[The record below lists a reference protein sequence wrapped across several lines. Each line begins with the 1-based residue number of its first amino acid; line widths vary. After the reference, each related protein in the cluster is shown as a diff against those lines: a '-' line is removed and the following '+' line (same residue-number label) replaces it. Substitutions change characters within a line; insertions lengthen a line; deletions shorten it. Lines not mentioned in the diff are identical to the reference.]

1 MKHTLNIPILGFAA
15 YSGTGKTTLL
25 EALIPKLTKA
35 GLRIGMLKHAHHN
48 FDVDQPGK
56 DSHRLRKAG
65 ASQMLISSRNRFAL
79 MTETPESESEFD
91 YLLTR
96 FDEDKLDVVL
106 VEGCKNIAFPKIEL
120 HREEVGKPWLHPN
133 DENIIAIASDSG
145 ELDSELPQ
153 MNINDLEAIAQFVIQ
168 YVQEAKAPKSKE
180 KEAACCDTLS
190 PAFLSVVQGQE
201 KILSLVNTVSE
212 TEACK
217 IEDAYGRVLAD
228 HVVSPVNVPQYTN
241 SAMDGYAIRGDDVE
255 RESYQVVA
263 KVMAGHAYDKPLEV
277 GQAVKIMTGAP
288 TPINGDTVVM
298 REQASKDGDTVTF
311 NGASIK
317 TGQNVRQAGEDLAIG
332 NDVFTAGTRLASP
345 EMGMIASLGFGEANV
360 FRKLKVAVFS
370 TGDEVQAPGTEQK
383 ANSIYDSNRFTI
395 MGMLEK
401 LGCEILDFGI
411 LEDNEQLMIEALEN
425 ASAQADVVMTSGG
438 VSVGDA
444 DYIKLALD
452 KLGQIDFWR
461 INMRP
466 GRPLAFGQINDK
478 PFFGLPGNPVAV
490 MVSFIN
496 FVEPALRKMQGE
508 QGWKPL
514 KVSAIATENLRSR
527 QGRTE
532 FSRGIYELDETGR
545 LTVRTTGKQGSG
557 ILRSMSEANC
567 LIEISPAVDTVKAG
581 ESVTIIPLQ
590 AESRPIQNS
599 KVSMSGLFIDYRKI
613 FQRDSYGSHH
623 SLHLQRPR
631 QRTDVLV
638 PATPQHSRSSCRS
651 RRYRYH

>member
-25 EALIPKLTKA
+25 EALLPKLTEA

-48 FDVDQPGK
+48 FDVDKPGK
-56 DSHRLRKAG
+56 DSYRLRKAG
-65 ASQMLISSRNRFAL
+65 ASQMLIASRNRFAL
-79 MTETPESESEFD
+79 MTETPEAEAEFE

-120 HREEVGKPWLHPN
+120 HREEVGKPWLYPN
-133 DENIIAIASDSG
+133 DENIIAIASDGG

-168 YVQEAKAPKSKE
+168 YVQEAKAPKNKE

-212 TEACK
+212 IEACK
-217 IEDAYGRVLAD
+217 IENAYGRVLAE
-228 HVVSPVNVPQYTN
+228 HIVSPVNVPQYTN
-241 SAMDGYAIRGDDVE
+241 SAMDGYAICSDDVD
-255 RESYQVVA
+255 RDSYQVVA
-263 KVMAGHAYDKPLEV
+263 EVMAGHAYDQPLDV

-288 TPINGDTVVM
+288 TPRNGDTVVM
-298 REQASKDGDTVTF
+298 REQASQEGDKVTF
-311 NGASIK
+311 NSANIK
-317 TGQNVRQAGEDLAIG
+317 AGQNVRQAGEDLAIG
-332 NDVFTAGTRLASP
+332 SDVFTAGTRLASP

-360 FRKLKVAVFS
+360 FRKVKVAVFS

-466 GRPLAFGQINDK
+466 GRPLAFGQINNK

-514 KVSAIATENLRSR
+514 KVNAIATENLRSR

-532 FSRGIYELDETGR
+532 FSRGIYELDNTGR

-567 LIEISPAVDTVKAG
+567 LIEISPAIDTVKAG

-590 AESRPIQNS
+590 GRI
-599 KVSMSGLFIDYRKI
+599 
-613 FQRDSYGSHH
+613 
-623 SLHLQRPR
+623 
-631 QRTDVLV
+631 
-638 PATPQHSRSSCRS
+638 
-651 RRYRYH
+651 

>member
-25 EALIPKLTKA
+25 EALLPKLTEA

-48 FDVDQPGK
+48 FDVDKPGK
-56 DSHRLRKAG
+56 DSYRLRKAG
-65 ASQMLISSRNRFAL
+65 ASQMLIASRNRFAL
-79 MTETPESESEFD
+79 MTETPEAEAEFEF
-91 YLLTR
+91 LLTR
-96 FDEDKLDVVL
+96 FDEDMLDVVL

-120 HREEVGKPWLHPN
+120 HREEVGKPWLYPN
-133 DENIIAIASDSG
+133 DENIIAIASDGG

-168 YVQEAKAPKSKE
+168 YVQEAKAPKNKE

-212 TEACK
+212 IEACK
-217 IEDAYGRVLAD
+217 IENAYGRVLAE
-228 HVVSPVNVPQYTN
+228 HIVSPVNVPQYTN
-241 SAMDGYAIRGDDVE
+241 SAMDGYAIRSDDVD
-255 RESYQVVA
+255 RDSYQVVA
-263 KVMAGHAYDKPLEV
+263 EVMAGHAYDQPLEV

-288 TPINGDTVVM
+288 TPRNGDTVVM
-298 REQASKDGDTVTF
+298 REQAIQEGDRVTF
-311 NGASIK
+311 NGANIK
-317 TGQNVRQAGEDLAIG
+317 AGQNVRQAGEDLAIG
-332 NDVFTAGTRLASP
+332 SDVFTAGTRLASP

-466 GRPLAFGQINDK
+466 GRPLAFGQINNK

-508 QGWKPL
+508 QGWNPL
-514 KVSAIATENLRSR
+514 KVNAIATENLRSR

-532 FSRGIYELDETGR
+532 FSRGVYELDETGR

-567 LIEISPAVDTVKAG
+567 LIEISPAIDTVKAG

-590 AESRPIQNS
+590 GRI
-599 KVSMSGLFIDYRKI
+599 
-613 FQRDSYGSHH
+613 
-623 SLHLQRPR
+623 
-631 QRTDVLV
+631 
-638 PATPQHSRSSCRS
+638 
-651 RRYRYH
+651 

>member
-25 EALIPKLTKA
+25 EALLPKLAEA

-48 FDVDQPGK
+48 FDVDKPGK
-56 DSHRLRKAG
+56 DSYRLRKAG
-65 ASQMLISSRNRFAL
+65 ASQMLIASRNRFAL
-79 MTETPESESEFD
+79 MTETPEAEAEFE

-120 HREEVGKPWLHPN
+120 HREEVGKPWLYPH
-133 DENIIAIASDSG
+133 DENIIAIASDSA

-153 MNINDLEAIAQFVIQ
+153 MNINDLDAIAQFVLQ

-180 KEAACCDTLS
+180 KDAACCDTLS

-212 TEACK
+212 IEACK
-217 IEDAYGRVLAD
+217 IENAYGRVLAE
-228 HVVSPVNVPQYTN
+228 HIVSPVNVPQYTN
-241 SAMDGYAIRGDDVE
+241 SAMDGYAIRSDDVD
-255 RESYQVVA
+255 RDSYQVVA
-263 KVMAGHAYDKPLEV
+263 EVMAGHAYDQPLEV

-288 TPINGDTVVM
+288 TPLNGDTVVM
-298 REQASKDGDTVTF
+298 REQASQEGDKVTF
-311 NGASIK
+311 NGAHIK
-317 TGQNVRQAGEDLAIG
+317 AGQNVRQAGEDLTIG
-332 NDVFTAGTRLASP
+332 SDVFTAGTRLASP

-360 FRKLKVAVFS
+360 FRKLKVAMFS

-466 GRPLAFGQINDK
+466 GRPLAFGQINNK

-514 KVSAIATENLRSR
+514 KVNAIATENLRSR

-532 FSRGIYELDETGR
+532 FSRGIYELDDTGR

-567 LIEISPAVDTVKAG
+567 LIEISPAIDTVKAG

-590 AESRPIQNS
+590 GRI
-599 KVSMSGLFIDYRKI
+599 
-613 FQRDSYGSHH
+613 
-623 SLHLQRPR
+623 
-631 QRTDVLV
+631 
-638 PATPQHSRSSCRS
+638 
-651 RRYRYH
+651 

>member
-25 EALIPKLTKA
+25 EALLPKLTEA

-48 FDVDQPGK
+48 FDVDKPGK
-56 DSHRLRKAG
+56 DSYRLRKAG
-65 ASQMLISSRNRFAL
+65 ASQMLIASRNRFAL
-79 MTETPESESEFD
+79 MTETPEAEAEFE

-120 HREEVGKPWLHPN
+120 HREEVGKPWLYPH
-133 DENIIAIASDSG
+133 DENIIAIASDTA

-153 MNINDLEAIAQFVIQ
+153 MNINDLDAIAQFVLQ
-168 YVQEAKAPKSKE
+168 YVQDAKAPKSKE
-180 KEAACCDTLS
+180 KDAACCDTLS

-212 TEACK
+212 IEACK
-217 IEDAYGRVLAD
+217 IENAYGRVLAE
-228 HVVSPVNVPQYTN
+228 HIVSPVNVPQYTN
-241 SAMDGYAIRGDDVE
+241 SAMDGYAIRSDDVD
-255 RESYQVVA
+255 RDSYQVVA
-263 KVMAGHAYDKPLEV
+263 EVMAGHAYDQPLEV

-288 TPINGDTVVM
+288 TPRNGDTVVM
-298 REQASKDGDTVTF
+298 REQAIQEGDKVTF
-311 NGASIK
+311 NDANIK
-317 TGQNVRQAGEDLAIG
+317 AGQNVRQAGEDLAIG
-332 NDVFTAGTRLASP
+332 SDVFTAGTRLASP

-466 GRPLAFGQINDK
+466 GRPLAFGQINNK

-514 KVSAIATENLRSR
+514 KVNAIATENLRSR

-532 FSRGIYELDETGR
+532 FSRGIYELDDTGR

-567 LIEISPAVDTVKAG
+567 LIEISPAIDTVKAG

-590 AESRPIQNS
+590 GRI
-599 KVSMSGLFIDYRKI
+599 
-613 FQRDSYGSHH
+613 
-623 SLHLQRPR
+623 
-631 QRTDVLV
+631 
-638 PATPQHSRSSCRS
+638 
-651 RRYRYH
+651 

>member
-25 EALIPKLTKA
+25 EALLPKLTEA

-48 FDVDQPGK
+48 FDVDKPGK
-56 DSHRLRKAG
+56 DSYRLRKAG
-65 ASQMLISSRNRFAL
+65 ASQMLIASRNRYAL
-79 MTETPESESEFD
+79 MTETPEAEAEFE

-120 HREEVGKPWLHPN
+120 HREEVGKPWLYPH
-133 DENIIAIASDSG
+133 DENIIAIASDTA

-153 MNINDLEAIAQFVIQ
+153 MNINDLDAIAQFVLQ
-168 YVQEAKAPKSKE
+168 YVQDAKAPKSKE
-180 KEAACCDTLS
+180 KDAACCDTLS
-190 PAFLSVVQGQE
+190 PVFLSVVQGQE

-212 TEACK
+212 IEACK
-217 IEDAYGRVLAD
+217 IENAYGRVLAED
-228 HVVSPVNVPQYTN
+228 IISPVNVPQYTN
-241 SAMDGYAIRGDDVE
+241 SAMDGYAIRSDDVD
-255 RESYQVVA
+255 RSSYQIVA
-263 KVMAGHAYDKPLEV
+263 EVMAGHAYDQPLEV

-288 TPINGDTVVM
+288 TPRNGDTVVM
-298 REQASKDGDTVTF
+298 REQASQEGDKVTF
-311 NGASIK
+311 NGANIK
-317 TGQNVRQAGEDLAIG
+317 AGQNVRQAGEDLAIG
-332 NDVFTAGTRLASP
+332 SDVFTAGTRLASP

-466 GRPLAFGQINDK
+466 GRPLAFGQINNK

-514 KVSAIATENLRSR
+514 KVNAIATENLRSR

-532 FSRGIYELDETGR
+532 FSRGIYELDDTGR

-567 LIEISPAVDTVKAG
+567 LIEISPAIDTVKAG

-590 AESRPIQNS
+590 GRI
-599 KVSMSGLFIDYRKI
+599 
-613 FQRDSYGSHH
+613 
-623 SLHLQRPR
+623 
-631 QRTDVLV
+631 
-638 PATPQHSRSSCRS
+638 
-651 RRYRYH
+651 

>member
-25 EALIPKLTKA
+25 EALLPKLTEA

-48 FDVDQPGK
+48 FDVDKPGK
-56 DSHRLRKAG
+56 DSYRLRKAG
-65 ASQMLISSRNRFAL
+65 ASQMLIASRNRFAL
-79 MTETPESESEFD
+79 MTETPEAEAEFE

-120 HREEVGKPWLHPN
+120 HREEVGKPWLYPH
-133 DENIIAIASDSG
+133 DDNIIAIASDTA

-153 MNINDLEAIAQFVIQ
+153 MNINDLDAIAQFVLQ
-168 YVQEAKAPKSKE
+168 YVQDAKAPKSKE
-180 KEAACCDTLS
+180 KDAACCDTLS

-212 TEACK
+212 IEACK
-217 IEDAYGRVLAD
+217 IENAYGRVLAE
-228 HVVSPVNVPQYTN
+228 HIVSPVNVPQYTN
-241 SAMDGYAIRGDDVE
+241 SAMDGYAIRSDDVD
-255 RESYQVVA
+255 RDSYQVVA
-263 KVMAGHAYDKPLEV
+263 EVMAGHAYDQPLEV
-277 GQAVKIMTGAP
+277 GQAAKIMTGAP
-288 TPINGDTVVM
+288 TPRNGDTVVM
-298 REQASKDGDTVTF
+298 REQAIQEGDKVTF
-311 NGASIK
+311 NGANIK
-317 TGQNVRQAGEDLAIG
+317 AGQNVRQAGEDLAIG
-332 NDVFTAGTRLASP
+332 SDVFTAGTRLASP

-466 GRPLAFGQINDK
+466 GRPLAFGQINNK

-514 KVSAIATENLRSR
+514 KVNAIATENLRSR

-532 FSRGIYELDETGR
+532 FSRGIYELDDTGR

-567 LIEISPAVDTVKAG
+567 LIEISPAIDTVKAG

-590 AESRPIQNS
+590 GRI
-599 KVSMSGLFIDYRKI
+599 
-613 FQRDSYGSHH
+613 
-623 SLHLQRPR
+623 
-631 QRTDVLV
+631 
-638 PATPQHSRSSCRS
+638 
-651 RRYRYH
+651 

>member
-25 EALIPKLTKA
+25 EALLPKLTEA

-133 DENIIAIASDSG
+133 DENIIAIASDSD

-201 KILSLVNTVSE
+201 KILSLVNTVAE

-217 IEDAYGRVLAD
+217 IENAYGRVLAD

-241 SAMDGYAIRGDDVE
+241 SAMDGYAIRGDDIE
-255 RESYQVVA
+255 RDNYQVVA
-263 KVMAGHAYDKPLEV
+263 EVVAGHAYDQPLEI

-298 REQASKDGDTVTF
+298 REQASQDGDTVTF

-317 TGQNVRQAGEDLAIG
+317 NGQNVRQAGEDLAIG
-332 NDVFTAGTRLASP
+332 SDVFTAGTRLASP

-567 LIEISPAVDTVKAG
+567 LIEISPAVDTVKTG

-590 AESRPIQNS
+590 GRI
-599 KVSMSGLFIDYRKI
+599 
-613 FQRDSYGSHH
+613 
-623 SLHLQRPR
+623 
-631 QRTDVLV
+631 
-638 PATPQHSRSSCRS
+638 
-651 RRYRYH
+651 

>member
-25 EALIPKLTKA
+25 EALLPKLTEA

-48 FDVDQPGK
+48 FDVDKPGK
-56 DSHRLRKAG
+56 DSYRLRKAG
-65 ASQMLISSRNRFAL
+65 ASQMLIASRNRFAL
-79 MTETPESESEFD
+79 MTETPEAEAEFE

-120 HREEVGKPWLHPN
+120 HREEVGKPWLYPH
-133 DENIIAIASDSG
+133 DENIIAIASDSAG
-145 ELDSELPQ
+145 LDSELPQ
-153 MNINDLEAIAQFVIQ
+153 MNINDLDAIAQFVLQ
-168 YVQEAKAPKSKE
+168 YVQDAKAPKSKE
-180 KEAACCDTLS
+180 KDAACCDTLS

-212 TEACK
+212 IEACK
-217 IEDAYGRVLAD
+217 IENAYGRVLAED
-228 HVVSPVNVPQYTN
+228 IISPVNVPQYTN
-241 SAMDGYAIRGDDVE
+241 SAMDGYAIRSDDVD
-255 RESYQVVA
+255 RDRYQVVA
-263 KVMAGHAYDKPLEV
+263 EVMAGHAYDQPLQV

-288 TPINGDTVVM
+288 TPLNGDTVVM
-298 REQASKDGDTVTF
+298 REQASQEGDKVTF
-311 NGASIK
+311 NGAHIK
-317 TGQNVRQAGEDLAIG
+317 AGQNVRQAGEDLAIG
-332 NDVFTAGTRLASP
+332 SDVFTSGTRLASP
-345 EMGMIASLGFGEANV
+345 EMGMTASLGFGEANV

-370 TGDEVQAPGTEQK
+370 TGDEVQAPGKEQK

-466 GRPLAFGQINDK
+466 GRPLAFGQINNK

-514 KVSAIATENLRSR
+514 KVNAIATENLRSR

-532 FSRGIYELDETGR
+532 FSRGIYELDNTGR

-567 LIEISPAVDTVKAG
+567 LIEISPAIDTVKAG

-590 AESRPIQNS
+590 GRI
-599 KVSMSGLFIDYRKI
+599 
-613 FQRDSYGSHH
+613 
-623 SLHLQRPR
+623 
-631 QRTDVLV
+631 
-638 PATPQHSRSSCRS
+638 
-651 RRYRYH
+651 

>member
-25 EALIPKLTKA
+25 EALLPKLTEA

-48 FDVDQPGK
+48 FDVDKPGK
-56 DSHRLRKAG
+56 DSYRLRKAG
-65 ASQMLISSRNRFAL
+65 ASQMLIASRNRFAL
-79 MTETPESESEFD
+79 MTETPEAEAEFE

-120 HREEVGKPWLHPN
+120 HREEVGKPWLYPH
-133 DENIIAIASDSG
+133 DDNIIAIASDSA

-153 MNINDLEAIAQFVIQ
+153 MNINDLDAIAQFVLQ
-168 YVQEAKAPKSKE
+168 YVQDAKAPKSKE
-180 KEAACCDTLS
+180 KDAACCDTLS

-201 KILSLVNTVSE
+201 KILSLVSTVSE
-212 TEACK
+212 IEACK
-217 IEDAYGRVLAD
+217 IENAYGRVLAE
-228 HVVSPVNVPQYTN
+228 HIISPVNVPQYTN
-241 SAMDGYAIRGDDVE
+241 SAMDGYAIRSDDVD
-255 RESYQVVA
+255 RNSYQVVA
-263 KVMAGHAYDKPLEV
+263 EVMAGHAYDQPLEV

-288 TPINGDTVVM
+288 TPLNGDTVVM
-298 REQASKDGDTVTF
+298 REQASQEGDNVTF
-311 NGASIK
+311 NGANIK
-317 TGQNVRQAGEDLAIG
+317 AGQNVRQAGEDLAIG
-332 NDVFTAGTRLASP
+332 SDVFTAGTRLASP

-466 GRPLAFGQINDK
+466 GRPLAFGQINNK

-514 KVSAIATENLRSR
+514 KVNAIATENLRSR

-532 FSRGIYELDETGR
+532 FSRGIYELDDTGR

-567 LIEISPAVDTVKAG
+567 LIEISPAIDTVKAG

-590 AESRPIQNS
+590 GRI
-599 KVSMSGLFIDYRKI
+599 
-613 FQRDSYGSHH
+613 
-623 SLHLQRPR
+623 
-631 QRTDVLV
+631 
-638 PATPQHSRSSCRS
+638 
-651 RRYRYH
+651 

>member
-25 EALIPKLTKA
+25 EALLPKLTEA

-48 FDVDQPGK
+48 FDVDKPGK
-56 DSHRLRKAG
+56 DSYRLRKAG
-65 ASQMLISSRNRFAL
+65 ASQMLIASRNRFAL
-79 MTETPESESEFD
+79 MTETPEAEAEFE

-120 HREEVGKPWLHPN
+120 HREEVGKPWLYPH
-133 DENIIAIASDSG
+133 DENIIAIASDSA

-153 MNINDLEAIAQFVIQ
+153 MNINDLDAIAQFVLQ

-180 KEAACCDTLS
+180 KDAACCDTLS

-212 TEACK
+212 IEACK
-217 IEDAYGRVLAD
+217 IENAYGRVLAED
-228 HVVSPVNVPQYTN
+228 IISPVNVPHYTN
-241 SAMDGYAIRGDDVE
+241 SAMDGYAIRSDDVD
-255 RESYQVVA
+255 RDSYQVVA
-263 KVMAGHAYDKPLEV
+263 EVMAGHAYDQPLEV

-288 TPINGDTVVM
+288 TPLNGDTVVM
-298 REQASKDGDTVTF
+298 REQASQEGDKVTF
-311 NGASIK
+311 NGAHIK
-317 TGQNVRQAGEDLAIG
+317 AGQNVRQAGEDLAIG
-332 NDVFTAGTRLASP
+332 SDVFTAGTRLASP

-360 FRKLKVAVFS
+360 FRNLKVAVFS

-466 GRPLAFGQINDK
+466 GRPLAFGQINNK

-514 KVSAIATENLRSR
+514 KVNAIATENLRSR

-532 FSRGIYELDETGR
+532 FSRGIYELDDTGR

-567 LIEISPAVDTVKAG
+567 LIEISPAIDTVKAG

-590 AESRPIQNS
+590 GRI
-599 KVSMSGLFIDYRKI
+599 
-613 FQRDSYGSHH
+613 
-623 SLHLQRPR
+623 
-631 QRTDVLV
+631 
-638 PATPQHSRSSCRS
+638 
-651 RRYRYH
+651 

>member
-25 EALIPKLTKA
+25 EALLPKLTEA

-48 FDVDQPGK
+48 FDVDKPGK
-56 DSHRLRKAG
+56 DSYRLRKAG
-65 ASQMLISSRNRFAL
+65 ASQMLIASRNRFAL
-79 MTETPESESEFD
+79 MTETPEAEAEFE

-120 HREEVGKPWLHPN
+120 HREEVGKPWLYPH
-133 DENIIAIASDSG
+133 DENIIAIASDSA

-153 MNINDLEAIAQFVIQ
+153 MNINDLDAIAQFVLQ
-168 YVQEAKAPKSKE
+168 YVQDAKAPKSKE
-180 KEAACCDTLS
+180 KDAACCDTLS

-212 TEACK
+212 IEACK
-217 IEDAYGRVLAD
+217 IENAYGRVLAE
-228 HVVSPVNVPQYTN
+228 HIISPVNVPQYTN
-241 SAMDGYAIRGDDVE
+241 SAMDGYAIRSDDVD
-255 RESYQVVA
+255 RDSYQIVA
-263 KVMAGHAYDKPLEV
+263 EVMAGHAYDQPLEV

-288 TPINGDTVVM
+288 TPLNGDTVVM
-298 REQASKDGDTVTF
+298 REQASQEGDKVTF
-311 NGASIK
+311 NGANIK
-317 TGQNVRQAGEDLAIG
+317 AGQNVRQAGEDLAIG
-332 NDVFTAGTRLASP
+332 SDVFTAGTRLASP

-466 GRPLAFGQINDK
+466 GRPLAFGQINNK

-514 KVSAIATENLRSR
+514 KVNAIATENLRSR

-532 FSRGIYELDETGR
+532 FSRGIYELDNTGR

-567 LIEISPAVDTVKAG
+567 LIEISPAIDTVKAG

-590 AESRPIQNS
+590 GRI
-599 KVSMSGLFIDYRKI
+599 
-613 FQRDSYGSHH
+613 
-623 SLHLQRPR
+623 
-631 QRTDVLV
+631 
-638 PATPQHSRSSCRS
+638 
-651 RRYRYH
+651 

>member
-25 EALIPKLTKA
+25 EALLPKLTEA

-48 FDVDQPGK
+48 FDVDKPGK
-56 DSHRLRKAG
+56 DSYRLRKAG
-65 ASQMLISSRNRFAL
+65 ASQMLIASRNRFAL
-79 MTETPESESEFD
+79 MTETPEAEAEFE

-120 HREEVGKPWLHPN
+120 HREEVGKPWLYPH
-133 DENIIAIASDSG
+133 DDNIIAIASDSA

-153 MNINDLEAIAQFVIQ
+153 MNINDLDAIAQFVLQ
-168 YVQEAKAPKSKE
+168 YVQDAKAPKSKE
-180 KEAACCDTLS
+180 KDAACCDTLS

-201 KILSLVNTVSE
+201 KVLSLVNTVSE
-212 TEACK
+212 IEACK
-217 IEDAYGRVLAD
+217 IENAYGRVLAE
-228 HVVSPVNVPQYTN
+228 HIISPVNVPQYTN
-241 SAMDGYAIRGDDVE
+241 SAMDGYAIRSDDVD
-255 RESYQVVA
+255 RDSYQVVA
-263 KVMAGHAYDKPLEV
+263 EVMAGHAYDQPLEV

-288 TPINGDTVVM
+288 TPLNGDTVVM
-298 REQASKDGDTVTF
+298 REQATQEGDKVTF
-311 NGASIK
+311 DGANIK
-317 TGQNVRQAGEDLAIG
+317 AGQNVRQAGEDLAIG
-332 NDVFTAGTRLASP
+332 SDVFTAGTRLASP

-411 LEDNEQLMIEALEN
+411 LEDNEHLMIEALEN

-466 GRPLAFGQINDK
+466 GRPLAFGQINNK

-514 KVSAIATENLRSR
+514 KVNAIATENLRSR

-532 FSRGIYELDETGR
+532 FSRGIYELDNTGR

-567 LIEISPAVDTVKAG
+567 LIEISPAIDTVKAG

-590 AESRPIQNS
+590 GRI
-599 KVSMSGLFIDYRKI
+599 
-613 FQRDSYGSHH
+613 
-623 SLHLQRPR
+623 
-631 QRTDVLV
+631 
-638 PATPQHSRSSCRS
+638 
-651 RRYRYH
+651 

>member
-25 EALIPKLTKA
+25 EALLPKLTEA

-48 FDVDQPGK
+48 FDVDKPGK
-56 DSHRLRKAG
+56 DSYRLRKAG
-65 ASQMLISSRNRFAL
+65 ASQMLIASRNRFAL
-79 MTETPESESEFD
+79 MTETPEAEAEFE

-96 FDEDKLDVVL
+96 FDEDNLDVVL

-120 HREEVGKPWLHPN
+120 HREEVGKPWLYPH
-133 DENIIAIASDSG
+133 DENIIAIASDSA

-168 YVQEAKAPKSKE
+168 YVQQAKAPKNKE
-180 KEAACCDTLS
+180 KDAACCDTLS
-190 PAFLSVVQGQE
+190 PAFLSVVQGQK

-212 TEACK
+212 IEACK
-217 IEDAYGRVLAD
+217 IKNAYGRVLAE
-228 HVVSPVNVPQYTN
+228 HIISPVNVPQYTN
-241 SAMDGYAIRGDDVE
+241 SAMDGYAIRSDDVK
-255 RESYQVVA
+255 RDSYQVVA
-263 KVMAGHAYDKPLEV
+263 EVMAGHAYDQPLEV

-288 TPINGDTVVM
+288 TPLNGDTVVM
-298 REQASKDGDTVTF
+298 REQATQESDKVTF
-311 NGASIK
+311 DGANIK
-317 TGQNVRQAGEDLAIG
+317 AGQNVRQAGEDLAIG
-332 NDVFTAGTRLASP
+332 SDVFTAGTRLASP

-466 GRPLAFGQINDK
+466 GRPLAFGQINNK

-514 KVSAIATENLRSR
+514 KVNAIATENLRSR

-532 FSRGIYELDETGR
+532 FSRGIYELDNTGR

-567 LIEISPAVDTVKAG
+567 LIEISPAIDTVKAG

-590 AESRPIQNS
+590 GRI
-599 KVSMSGLFIDYRKI
+599 
-613 FQRDSYGSHH
+613 
-623 SLHLQRPR
+623 
-631 QRTDVLV
+631 
-638 PATPQHSRSSCRS
+638 
-651 RRYRYH
+651 

>member
-25 EALIPKLTKA
+25 EALLPKLTEA

-48 FDVDQPGK
+48 FDVDKPGK
-56 DSHRLRKAG
+56 DSYRLRKAG
-65 ASQMLISSRNRFAL
+65 ASQMLIASRNRFAL
-79 MTETPESESEFD
+79 MTETPEAEAEFE

-120 HREEVGKPWLHPN
+120 HREEVGKPWLYPH
-133 DENIIAIASDSG
+133 DDNIIAIASDSA

-153 MNINDLEAIAQFVIQ
+153 MNINDLDAIAQFVLQ
-168 YVQEAKAPKSKE
+168 YVQDAKAPKSKE
-180 KEAACCDTLS
+180 KDAACCDTLS

-212 TEACK
+212 IEACK
-217 IEDAYGRVLAD
+217 IENAYGRVLAE
-228 HVVSPVNVPQYTN
+228 HIISPVNVPQYTN
-241 SAMDGYAIRGDDVE
+241 SAMDGYAIRSDDVD
-255 RESYQVVA
+255 RDSYQVVA
-263 KVMAGHAYDKPLEV
+263 EVMAGHAYDQPLEV

-288 TPINGDTVVM
+288 TPRNGDTVVM
-298 REQASKDGDTVTF
+298 REQASQEGDKVTF
-311 NGASIK
+311 NGANIK
-317 TGQNVRQAGEDLAIG
+317 AGQNVRQAGEDLAIG
-332 NDVFTAGTRLASP
+332 SDVFTAGTRLASP

-444 DYIKLALD
+444 DCIKLALD

-466 GRPLAFGQINDK
+466 GRPLAFGQINNK

-514 KVSAIATENLRSR
+514 KVNAIATENLRSR

-532 FSRGIYELDETGR
+532 FSRGIYELDDTGR
-545 LTVRTTGKQGSG
+545 LTVHTTGKQGSG

-567 LIEISPAVDTVKAG
+567 LIEISPAIDTVKAG

-590 AESRPIQNS
+590 GRI
-599 KVSMSGLFIDYRKI
+599 
-613 FQRDSYGSHH
+613 
-623 SLHLQRPR
+623 
-631 QRTDVLV
+631 
-638 PATPQHSRSSCRS
+638 
-651 RRYRYH
+651 

>member
-25 EALIPKLTKA
+25 EALLPKLTEA

-48 FDVDQPGK
+48 FDVDKPGK
-56 DSHRLRKAG
+56 DSYRLRKAG
-65 ASQMLISSRNRFAL
+65 ASQMLIASRNRFAL
-79 MTETPESESEFD
+79 MTETPEAEAEFE

-96 FDEDKLDVVL
+96 FDEDMLDVVL

-120 HREEVGKPWLHPN
+120 HREEVGKPWLYPN
-133 DENIIAIASDSG
+133 DENIIAIASDGG

-168 YVQEAKAPKSKE
+168 YVQEAKAPKNKE

-201 KILSLVNTVSE
+201 KILSLVNAVSE
-212 TEACK
+212 IEACR
-217 IEDAYGRVLAD
+217 IENAYGRVLAE
-228 HVVSPVNVPQYTN
+228 HIVSPVNVPQYTN
-241 SAMDGYAIRGDDVE
+241 SAMDGYAIRSDDVD
-255 RESYQVVA
+255 RDSYQVVA
-263 KVMAGHAYDKPLEV
+263 EVMAGHAYDQPLDV

-288 TPINGDTVVM
+288 TPRNGDTVVM
-298 REQASKDGDTVTF
+298 REQASQEGDKVTF
-311 NGASIK
+311 NGANIK
-317 TGQNVRQAGEDLAIG
+317 AGQNVRQAGEDLAIG
-332 NDVFTAGTRLASP
+332 SDVFTAGTRLASP

-466 GRPLAFGQINDK
+466 GRPLAFGQINNK

-496 FVEPALRKMQGE
+496 FVESALRKMQGE

-514 KVSAIATENLRSR
+514 KVNAIATENLRSR

-532 FSRGIYELDETGR
+532 FSRGIYELDNTGR

-567 LIEISPAVDTVKAG
+567 LIEISPAIDTVKAG

-590 AESRPIQNS
+590 GRI
-599 KVSMSGLFIDYRKI
+599 
-613 FQRDSYGSHH
+613 
-623 SLHLQRPR
+623 
-631 QRTDVLV
+631 
-638 PATPQHSRSSCRS
+638 
-651 RRYRYH
+651 

>member
-25 EALIPKLTKA
+25 EALLPKLTEA

-48 FDVDQPGK
+48 FDVDKPGK
-56 DSHRLRKAG
+56 DSYRLRKAG
-65 ASQMLISSRNRFAL
+65 ASQMLIASRNRFAL
-79 MTETPESESEFD
+79 MTETPEAEAEFE

-120 HREEVGKPWLHPN
+120 HREEVGKPWLYPH
-133 DENIIAIASDSG
+133 DENIIAIASDTA

-153 MNINDLEAIAQFVIQ
+153 MNINDLDAIAQFVLQ
-168 YVQEAKAPKSKE
+168 YVQDAKAPKSKE
-180 KEAACCDTLS
+180 KDAACCDTLS

-212 TEACK
+212 IEACK
-217 IEDAYGRVLAD
+217 IENAYGRVLAE
-228 HVVSPVNVPQYTN
+228 HIISPVNVPQYTN
-241 SAMDGYAIRGDDVE
+241 SAMDGYAIRSDDVD
-255 RESYQVVA
+255 RDSYQVVA
-263 KVMAGHAYDKPLEV
+263 EVMAGHAYDQPLEV

-288 TPINGDTVVM
+288 TPLNGDTVVM
-298 REQASKDGDTVTF
+298 REQASQEGDKVTF
-311 NGASIK
+311 NGAHIK
-317 TGQNVRQAGEDLAIG
+317 AGQNVRQAGEDLTIG
-332 NDVFTAGTRLASP
+332 SDVFTAGTRLASP

-466 GRPLAFGQINDK
+466 GRPLAFGQINNK

-514 KVSAIATENLRSR
+514 KVNAIATENLRSR

-532 FSRGIYELDETGR
+532 FSRGIYELDDTGR

-567 LIEISPAVDTVKAG
+567 LIEISPAIDTVKAG

-590 AESRPIQNS
+590 GRI
-599 KVSMSGLFIDYRKI
+599 
-613 FQRDSYGSHH
+613 
-623 SLHLQRPR
+623 
-631 QRTDVLV
+631 
-638 PATPQHSRSSCRS
+638 
-651 RRYRYH
+651 

>member
-25 EALIPKLTKA
+25 EALLPKLTDA

-201 KILSLVNTVSE
+201 KILSLVNTVAE

-263 KVMAGHAYDKPLEV
+263 EVMAGHAYDQPLEV

-298 REQASKDGDTVTF
+298 REQATQDGATVTF

-332 NDVFTAGTRLASP
+332 SDVFTAGTRLASP

-590 AESRPIQNS
+590 GRI
-599 KVSMSGLFIDYRKI
+599 
-613 FQRDSYGSHH
+613 
-623 SLHLQRPR
+623 
-631 QRTDVLV
+631 
-638 PATPQHSRSSCRS
+638 
-651 RRYRYH
+651 

>member
-25 EALIPKLTKA
+25 EALLPKLTEA

-48 FDVDQPGK
+48 FDVDKPGK
-56 DSHRLRKAG
+56 DSYRLRKAG
-65 ASQMLISSRNRFAL
+65 ASQMLIASRNRFAL
-79 MTETPESESEFD
+79 MTETPEAEAEFE

-120 HREEVGKPWLHPN
+120 HREEVGKPWLYPH
-133 DENIIAIASDSG
+133 DENIIAIASDSA

-153 MNINDLEAIAQFVIQ
+153 MNINDLDAIAQFVLQ
-168 YVQEAKAPKSKE
+168 YVQDAKAPKSKE
-180 KEAACCDTLS
+180 KDAACCDTLS

-212 TEACK
+212 IEACK
-217 IEDAYGRVLAD
+217 IENAYGRVLAE
-228 HVVSPVNVPQYTN
+228 HIISPVNVPQYTN
-241 SAMDGYAIRGDDVE
+241 SAMDGYAIRSDDVD
-255 RESYQVVA
+255 RDSYQVVA
-263 KVMAGHAYDKPLEV
+263 EVMAGHAYDQPLQV

-288 TPINGDTVVM
+288 TPRNGDTVVM
-298 REQASKDGDTVTF
+298 REQASQEGDKVTF
-311 NGASIK
+311 NGAHIK
-317 TGQNVRQAGEDLAIG
+317 AGQNVRQAGEDLAIG
-332 NDVFTAGTRLASP
+332 SHVFTAGTRLASP

-466 GRPLAFGQINDK
+466 GRPLAFGQINNK

-514 KVSAIATENLRSR
+514 KVNAIATENLRSR

-532 FSRGIYELDETGR
+532 FSRGIYELDDTGR

-567 LIEISPAVDTVKAG
+567 LIEISPAIDTVKAG

-590 AESRPIQNS
+590 GRI
-599 KVSMSGLFIDYRKI
+599 
-613 FQRDSYGSHH
+613 
-623 SLHLQRPR
+623 
-631 QRTDVLV
+631 
-638 PATPQHSRSSCRS
+638 
-651 RRYRYH
+651 

>member
-25 EALIPKLTKA
+25 EALLPKLTEA

-48 FDVDQPGK
+48 FDVDKPGK
-56 DSHRLRKAG
+56 DSYRLRKAG
-65 ASQMLISSRNRFAL
+65 ASQMLIASRNRFAL
-79 MTETPESESEFD
+79 MTETPEAEAEFE

-120 HREEVGKPWLHPN
+120 HREEVGKPWLYPH
-133 DENIIAIASDSG
+133 DENIIAIASDSA

-153 MNINDLEAIAQFVIQ
+153 MNINDLDAIAQFVLQ
-168 YVQEAKAPKSKE
+168 YVQDAKAPKSKE
-180 KEAACCDTLS
+180 KDAACCDTLS

-212 TEACK
+212 IEACK
-217 IEDAYGRVLAD
+217 IENAYGRVLAE
-228 HVVSPVNVPQYTN
+228 HIISPVNVPQYTN
-241 SAMDGYAIRGDDVE
+241 SAMDGYAIRSDDVD
-255 RESYQVVA
+255 RDSYQVIA
-263 KVMAGHAYDKPLEV
+263 EVMAGHAYDQPLEV

-288 TPINGDTVVM
+288 TPRNGDTVVM
-298 REQASKDGDTVTF
+298 REQASQEGDRVTF
-311 NGASIK
+311 NGANIK
-317 TGQNVRQAGEDLAIG
+317 AGQNVRQAGEDLAIG
-332 NDVFTAGTRLASP
+332 SDVFTAGTRLASP

-466 GRPLAFGQINDK
+466 GRPLAFGQINNK

-514 KVSAIATENLRSR
+514 KVNAIATENLRSR

-532 FSRGIYELDETGR
+532 FSRGIYELDDTGR
-545 LTVRTTGKQGSG
+545 LAVRTTGKQGSG

-567 LIEISPAVDTVKAG
+567 LIEISPAIDTVKAG

-590 AESRPIQNS
+590 GRI
-599 KVSMSGLFIDYRKI
+599 
-613 FQRDSYGSHH
+613 
-623 SLHLQRPR
+623 
-631 QRTDVLV
+631 
-638 PATPQHSRSSCRS
+638 
-651 RRYRYH
+651 

>member
-25 EALIPKLTKA
+25 EALLPKLTEA

-48 FDVDQPGK
+48 FDVDKPGK
-56 DSHRLRKAG
+56 DSYRLRKAG
-65 ASQMLISSRNRFAL
+65 ASQMLIASRNRFAL
-79 MTETPESESEFD
+79 MTETPEAEAEFE

-96 FDEDKLDVVL
+96 FDEDKLDLVL

-120 HREEVGKPWLHPN
+120 HREEVGKPWLYPH
-133 DENIIAIASDSG
+133 DDNIIAIASDTA

-153 MNINDLEAIAQFVIQ
+153 MNINDLDAIAQFVLQ
-168 YVQEAKAPKSKE
+168 YVQDAKAPKSKE
-180 KEAACCDTLS
+180 KDAACCDTLS

-212 TEACK
+212 IEACK
-217 IEDAYGRVLAD
+217 IENAYGRVLAE
-228 HVVSPVNVPQYTN
+228 HIISPVNVPQYTN
-241 SAMDGYAIRGDDVE
+241 SAMDGYAIRSDDVD
-255 RESYQVVA
+255 RNSYQVVA
-263 KVMAGHAYDKPLEV
+263 EVMAGHAYDQPLEV

-288 TPINGDTVVM
+288 TPLNGDTVVM
-298 REQASKDGDTVTF
+298 REQASQEDDNVTF
-311 NGASIK
+311 NGAHIK
-317 TGQNVRQAGEDLAIG
+317 ACQNVRQAGEDLTIG
-332 NDVFTAGTRLASP
+332 SDVFTAGTRLASP

-466 GRPLAFGQINDK
+466 GRPLAFGQINNK

-514 KVSAIATENLRSR
+514 KVNAIATENLRSR

-532 FSRGIYELDETGR
+532 FSRGIYELDDTGR

-567 LIEISPAVDTVKAG
+567 LIEISPAIDTVKAG

-590 AESRPIQNS
+590 GRI
-599 KVSMSGLFIDYRKI
+599 
-613 FQRDSYGSHH
+613 
-623 SLHLQRPR
+623 
-631 QRTDVLV
+631 
-638 PATPQHSRSSCRS
+638 
-651 RRYRYH
+651 

>member
-25 EALIPKLTKA
+25 EALLPKLTEA

-48 FDVDQPGK
+48 FDVDKPGK
-56 DSHRLRKAG
+56 DSYRLRKAG
-65 ASQMLISSRNRFAL
+65 ASQMLIASRNRFAL
-79 MTETPESESEFD
+79 MTETPEAEAEFE

-120 HREEVGKPWLHPN
+120 HREEVGKPWLYPH
-133 DENIIAIASDSG
+133 DDNIIAIASDSA

-153 MNINDLEAIAQFVIQ
+153 MNINDLDAIAQFVLQ
-168 YVQEAKAPKSKE
+168 YVQDAKAPKSKE
-180 KEAACCDTLS
+180 KDAACCDTLS

-212 TEACK
+212 IEACK
-217 IEDAYGRVLAD
+217 IENAYGRVLAE
-228 HVVSPVNVPQYTN
+228 HIISPVNVPQYTN
-241 SAMDGYAIRGDDVE
+241 SAMDGYAIRSDDVD
-255 RESYQVVA
+255 RDSYQVVA
-263 KVMAGHAYDKPLEV
+263 EVMAGHAYDQPLEV

-288 TPINGDTVVM
+288 TPRNGDTVVM
-298 REQASKDGDTVTF
+298 REQASQEGDKVTF
-311 NGASIK
+311 NGAHIK
-317 TGQNVRQAGEDLAIG
+317 AGQNVRQAGEDLAIG
-332 NDVFTAGTRLASP
+332 SDVFTAGTRLASP

-466 GRPLAFGQINDK
+466 GRPLAFGQINNK

-514 KVSAIATENLRSR
+514 KVNAIATENLRSR

-532 FSRGIYELDETGR
+532 FSRGIYELDDTGR

-567 LIEISPAVDTVKAG
+567 LIEISPAIDTVKAG

-590 AESRPIQNS
+590 GRI
-599 KVSMSGLFIDYRKI
+599 
-613 FQRDSYGSHH
+613 
-623 SLHLQRPR
+623 
-631 QRTDVLV
+631 
-638 PATPQHSRSSCRS
+638 
-651 RRYRYH
+651 

>member
-25 EALIPKLTKA
+25 EALLPKLTEA

-48 FDVDQPGK
+48 FDVDKPGK
-56 DSHRLRKAG
+56 DSYRLRKAG
-65 ASQMLISSRNRFAL
+65 ASQMLIASRNRFAL
-79 MTETPESESEFD
+79 MTETPEAEAEFE

-120 HREEVGKPWLHPN
+120 HREEVGKPWLYPH
-133 DENIIAIASDSG
+133 DENIIVIASDTA

-153 MNINDLEAIAQFVIQ
+153 MNINDLDAIAQFVLQ

-180 KEAACCDTLS
+180 KDAACCDTLS

-212 TEACK
+212 IEACK
-217 IEDAYGRVLAD
+217 IENAYGRVLSED
-228 HVVSPVNVPQYTN
+228 IISPVNVPQYTN
-241 SAMDGYAIRGDDVE
+241 SAMDGYAIRSDDVD
-255 RESYQVVA
+255 RDSYQVVA
-263 KVMAGHAYDKPLEV
+263 EVMAGHAYDQPLEV

-288 TPINGDTVVM
+288 TPLNGDTVVM
-298 REQASKDGDTVTF
+298 REQASLEGDKVTF
-311 NGASIK
+311 NGSNIK
-317 TGQNVRQAGEDLAIG
+317 AGQNVRQAGEDLAIG
-332 NDVFTAGTRLASP
+332 SDVFTAGTRLASP

-466 GRPLAFGQINDK
+466 GRPLAFGQINNK

-514 KVSAIATENLRSR
+514 KVNAIATENLRSR

-532 FSRGIYELDETGR
+532 FSRGIYELDDTGR

-567 LIEISPAVDTVKAG
+567 LIEISPAIDTVKAG

-590 AESRPIQNS
+590 GRI
-599 KVSMSGLFIDYRKI
+599 
-613 FQRDSYGSHH
+613 
-623 SLHLQRPR
+623 
-631 QRTDVLV
+631 
-638 PATPQHSRSSCRS
+638 
-651 RRYRYH
+651 

>member
-25 EALIPKLTKA
+25 EALLPKLTEA

-48 FDVDQPGK
+48 FDVDKPGK
-56 DSHRLRKAG
+56 DSYRLRKAG
-65 ASQMLISSRNRFAL
+65 ASQMLIASRNRFAL
-79 MTETPESESEFD
+79 MTETPEAEAEFE

-120 HREEVGKPWLHPN
+120 HREEVGKPWLYPN
-133 DENIIAIASDSG
+133 DENIIAIASDSA

-168 YVQEAKAPKSKE
+168 YVQEAKAPKNKE

-212 TEACK
+212 IEACK
-217 IEDAYGRVLAD
+217 IENAYGRVLAE
-228 HVVSPVNVPQYTN
+228 HIISPVNVPQYTN
-241 SAMDGYAIRGDDVE
+241 SAMDGYAIRSDDVD
-255 RESYQVVA
+255 RDSYQVIA
-263 KVMAGHAYDKPLEV
+263 EVMAGHAYDQPLEV

-288 TPINGDTVVM
+288 TPRNGDTVVM
-298 REQASKDGDTVTF
+298 REQASQRGDKVTF
-311 NGASIK
+311 NGANIK
-317 TGQNVRQAGEDLAIG
+317 AGQNVRQAGEDLAIG
-332 NDVFTAGTRLASP
+332 SDVFTAGTRLASP

-466 GRPLAFGQINDK
+466 GRPLAFGQINNK

-514 KVSAIATENLRSR
+514 KVNAIATENLRSR

-532 FSRGIYELDETGR
+532 FSRGIYELDDTGR

-567 LIEISPAVDTVKAG
+567 LIEISPAIDTVKAG

-590 AESRPIQNS
+590 GRI
-599 KVSMSGLFIDYRKI
+599 
-613 FQRDSYGSHH
+613 
-623 SLHLQRPR
+623 
-631 QRTDVLV
+631 
-638 PATPQHSRSSCRS
+638 
-651 RRYRYH
+651 

>member
-25 EALIPKLTKA
+25 EALLPKLTEA

-48 FDVDQPGK
+48 FDVDKPGK
-56 DSHRLRKAG
+56 DSYRLRKAG
-65 ASQMLISSRNRFAL
+65 ASQMLIASRNRFAL
-79 MTETPESESEFD
+79 MTETPEAEAEFE

-120 HREEVGKPWLHPN
+120 HREEVGKPWLYPH
-133 DENIIAIASDSG
+133 DENIIAIASDSA

-153 MNINDLEAIAQFVIQ
+153 MNINDLDAIAQFVLQ
-168 YVQEAKAPKSKE
+168 YVQDAKALKSKE
-180 KEAACCDTLS
+180 KDAACCDTLS

-212 TEACK
+212 IEACK
-217 IEDAYGRVLAD
+217 IENAYGRVLAE
-228 HVVSPVNVPQYTN
+228 HIISPVNVPQYTN
-241 SAMDGYAIRGDDVE
+241 SAMDGYAIRSDDVD
-255 RESYQVVA
+255 RDSYQVVA
-263 KVMAGHAYDKPLEV
+263 EVMAGHAYDQPLEV

-288 TPINGDTVVM
+288 TPRNGDTVVM
-298 REQASKDGDTVTF
+298 REQASQEGDKVTF
-311 NGASIK
+311 NGANIK
-317 TGQNVRQAGEDLAIG
+317 AGQNVRQAGEDLAIG
-332 NDVFTAGTRLASP
+332 SDVFTAGTRLASP

-466 GRPLAFGQINDK
+466 GRPLAFGQINNK

-514 KVSAIATENLRSR
+514 KVNAIATENLRSR

-532 FSRGIYELDETGR
+532 FSRGIYELDDTGR

-567 LIEISPAVDTVKAG
+567 LIEISPAIDTVKAG

-590 AESRPIQNS
+590 GRI
-599 KVSMSGLFIDYRKI
+599 
-613 FQRDSYGSHH
+613 
-623 SLHLQRPR
+623 
-631 QRTDVLV
+631 
-638 PATPQHSRSSCRS
+638 
-651 RRYRYH
+651 

>member
-25 EALIPKLTKA
+25 EALLPKLTEA

-48 FDVDQPGK
+48 FDVDKPGK
-56 DSHRLRKAG
+56 DSYRLRKAG
-65 ASQMLISSRNRFAL
+65 ASQMLIASRNRFAL
-79 MTETPESESEFD
+79 MTETPEAEAEFE

-96 FDEDKLDVVL
+96 FDEDMLDVVL

-120 HREEVGKPWLHPN
+120 HREEVGKPWLYPN
-133 DENIIAIASDSG
+133 DENIIAIASDTA

-153 MNINDLEAIAQFVIQ
+153 MNINDLDAIAQFVLQ
-168 YVQEAKAPKSKE
+168 YVQDAKAPKSKE
-180 KEAACCDTLS
+180 KDAACCDTLS

-201 KILSLVNTVSE
+201 KILSLVNAVSE
-212 TEACK
+212 IEACK
-217 IEDAYGRVLAD
+217 IENAYGRVLAE
-228 HVVSPVNVPQYTN
+228 HIISPVNVPQYTN
-241 SAMDGYAIRGDDVE
+241 SAMDGYAIRSDDVD
-255 RESYQVVA
+255 RDSYQVVA
-263 KVMAGHAYDKPLEV
+263 EVMAGHAYDQPLEV

-288 TPINGDTVVM
+288 TPRNGDTVVM
-298 REQASKDGDTVTF
+298 REQASQEGDKVTF
-311 NGASIK
+311 NGANIK
-317 TGQNVRQAGEDLAIG
+317 AGQNVRQAGEDLAIG
-332 NDVFTAGTRLASP
+332 SDVFTAGTRLASP

-411 LEDNEQLMIEALEN
+411 LEDNEPLMIEALEN

-466 GRPLAFGQINDK
+466 GRPLAFGQINNK
-478 PFFGLPGNPVAV
+478 PFFGLPGNPIAV

-514 KVSAIATENLRSR
+514 KVNAIATENLRSR

-532 FSRGIYELDETGR
+532 FSRGIYELDDTGR

-567 LIEISPAVDTVKAG
+567 LIEISPAIDTVKAG

-590 AESRPIQNS
+590 GRI
-599 KVSMSGLFIDYRKI
+599 
-613 FQRDSYGSHH
+613 
-623 SLHLQRPR
+623 
-631 QRTDVLV
+631 
-638 PATPQHSRSSCRS
+638 
-651 RRYRYH
+651 

>member
-25 EALIPKLTKA
+25 EALLPKLTEA

-48 FDVDQPGK
+48 FDVDKPGK
-56 DSHRLRKAG
+56 DSYRLRKAG
-65 ASQMLISSRNRFAL
+65 ASQMLIASRNRFAL
-79 MTETPESESEFD
+79 MTETPEAEAEFE

-120 HREEVGKPWLHPN
+120 HREEVGKPWLYPH
-133 DENIIAIASDSG
+133 DDNIIAIASDTA

-153 MNINDLEAIAQFVIQ
+153 MNINDLDAIAQFVLQ

-180 KEAACCDTLS
+180 KDAACCDTLS

-212 TEACK
+212 IEACK
-217 IEDAYGRVLAD
+217 IENAYGRVLAED
-228 HVVSPVNVPQYTN
+228 IISPVNVPQYTN
-241 SAMDGYAIRGDDVE
+241 SAMDGYAIRSDDVD
-255 RESYQVVA
+255 RDSYQVVA
-263 KVMAGHAYDKPLEV
+263 EVMAGHAYDQPLQV

-288 TPINGDTVVM
+288 TPRNGDTVVM
-298 REQASKDGDTVTF
+298 REQASQEGDKVTF
-311 NGASIK
+311 NCAHIK
-317 TGQNVRQAGEDLAIG
+317 AGQNVRQAGEDLAIG
-332 NDVFTAGTRLASP
+332 SDVFTAGTRLASP

-466 GRPLAFGQINDK
+466 GRPLAFGQINNK

-514 KVSAIATENLRSR
+514 KVNAIATENLRSR

-532 FSRGIYELDETGR
+532 FSRGIYELDDTGR

-567 LIEISPAVDTVKAG
+567 LIEISPAIDTVKAG

-590 AESRPIQNS
+590 GRI
-599 KVSMSGLFIDYRKI
+599 
-613 FQRDSYGSHH
+613 
-623 SLHLQRPR
+623 
-631 QRTDVLV
+631 
-638 PATPQHSRSSCRS
+638 
-651 RRYRYH
+651 

>member
-25 EALIPKLTKA
+25 EALLPKLTEA

-48 FDVDQPGK
+48 FDVDKPGK
-56 DSHRLRKAG
+56 DSYRLRKAG
-65 ASQMLISSRNRFAL
+65 ASQMLIASRNRFAL
-79 MTETPESESEFD
+79 MTETPEAEAEFE

-120 HREEVGKPWLHPN
+120 HREEVGKPWLYPH
-133 DENIIAIASDSG
+133 DENIIAIASDTA

-153 MNINDLEAIAQFVIQ
+153 MNINDLDAIAQFVLQ
-168 YVQEAKAPKSKE
+168 YVQDAKAPKSKE
-180 KEAACCDTLS
+180 KDAACCDTLS

-212 TEACK
+212 IEACK
-217 IEDAYGRVLAD
+217 IENAYGRVLAE
-228 HVVSPVNVPQYTN
+228 HIISPVNVPQYTN
-241 SAMDGYAIRGDDVE
+241 SAMDGYAIRSDDVD
-255 RESYQVVA
+255 RYSYQVVA
-263 KVMAGHAYDKPLEV
+263 EVMAGHAYDQPLEV

-288 TPINGDTVVM
+288 TPRNGDTVVM
-298 REQASKDGDTVTF
+298 REQASQEGDKVTF
-311 NGASIK
+311 NGANIK
-317 TGQNVRQAGEDLAIG
+317 AGQNVRQAGEDLAIG
-332 NDVFTAGTRLASP
+332 SDVFTVGTRLASP

-466 GRPLAFGQINDK
+466 GRPLAFGQINNK

-514 KVSAIATENLRSR
+514 KVNAIATENLRSR

-532 FSRGIYELDETGR
+532 FSRGIYELDNTGR

-567 LIEISPAVDTVKAG
+567 LIEISPAIDTVKAG

-590 AESRPIQNS
+590 GRI
-599 KVSMSGLFIDYRKI
+599 
-613 FQRDSYGSHH
+613 
-623 SLHLQRPR
+623 
-631 QRTDVLV
+631 
-638 PATPQHSRSSCRS
+638 
-651 RRYRYH
+651 

>member
-25 EALIPKLTKA
+25 EALLPKLTEA

-48 FDVDQPGK
+48 FDVDKPGK
-56 DSHRLRKAG
+56 DSYRLRKAG
-65 ASQMLISSRNRFAL
+65 ASQMLIASRNRFAL
-79 MTETPESESEFD
+79 MTETPEAEAEFE

-120 HREEVGKPWLHPN
+120 HREEVGKPWLYPH
-133 DENIIAIASDSG
+133 DENIIAIASDSA

-153 MNINDLEAIAQFVIQ
+153 MNINDLDAIAQFVLQ
-168 YVQEAKAPKSKE
+168 YVQDAKAPKSKE
-180 KEAACCDTLS
+180 KDAACCDTLS

-201 KILSLVNTVSE
+201 KVLSLVNTVSE
-212 TEACK
+212 IEACK
-217 IEDAYGRVLAD
+217 IENAYGRVLAED
-228 HVVSPVNVPQYTN
+228 IISPVNVPQYTN
-241 SAMDGYAIRGDDVE
+241 SAMDGYAIRSDDVD
-255 RESYQVVA
+255 RDSYQIVA
-263 KVMAGHAYDKPLEV
+263 EVMAGHAYDQPLEV

-288 TPINGDTVVM
+288 TPRNGDTVVM
-298 REQASKDGDTVTF
+298 REQASQEGDKVTF
-311 NGASIK
+311 NGAHIK
-317 TGQNVRQAGEDLAIG
+317 AGQNVRQAGEDLAIG
-332 NDVFTAGTRLASP
+332 SDVFTAGTRLASP

-466 GRPLAFGQINDK
+466 GRPLAFGQINNK

-514 KVSAIATENLRSR
+514 KVNAIATENLRSR

-532 FSRGIYELDETGR
+532 FSRGVYELDDTGR
-545 LTVRTTGKQGSG
+545 LTVRSTGKQGSG

-567 LIEISPAVDTVKAG
+567 LIEISPAIDTVKAG

-590 AESRPIQNS
+590 GRI
-599 KVSMSGLFIDYRKI
+599 
-613 FQRDSYGSHH
+613 
-623 SLHLQRPR
+623 
-631 QRTDVLV
+631 
-638 PATPQHSRSSCRS
+638 
-651 RRYRYH
+651 

>member
-25 EALIPKLTKA
+25 EALLPKLTEA

-48 FDVDQPGK
+48 FDVDKPGK
-56 DSHRLRKAG
+56 DSYRLRKAG
-65 ASQMLISSRNRFAL
+65 ASQMLIASRNRYAL
-79 MTETPESESEFD
+79 MTETPEAEAEFE

-120 HREEVGKPWLHPN
+120 HREEVGKPWLYPH
-133 DENIIAIASDSG
+133 DENIIAIASDTA

-153 MNINDLEAIAQFVIQ
+153 MNINDLDAIAQFVLQ
-168 YVQEAKAPKSKE
+168 YVQDAKAPKSKE
-180 KEAACCDTLS
+180 KDAACCDTLS

-212 TEACK
+212 IEACK
-217 IEDAYGRVLAD
+217 IENAYGRVLAED
-228 HVVSPVNVPQYTN
+228 IISPVNVPQYTN
-241 SAMDGYAIRGDDVE
+241 SAMDGYAIRSDDVD
-255 RESYQVVA
+255 RDSYQVVA
-263 KVMAGHAYDKPLEV
+263 EVMAGHAYDQPLQV

-288 TPINGDTVVM
+288 TPLNGDTVVM
-298 REQASKDGDTVTF
+298 REQASQEGDKVTF
-311 NGASIK
+311 NGAHIK
-317 TGQNVRQAGEDLAIG
+317 AGQNVRQAGEDLAIG
-332 NDVFTAGTRLASP
+332 SDVFTAGTRLASP

-466 GRPLAFGQINDK
+466 GRPLAFGQINNK

-514 KVSAIATENLRSR
+514 KVNAIATENLRSR

-532 FSRGIYELDETGR
+532 FSRGIYELDDTGR

-567 LIEISPAVDTVKAG
+567 LIEISPAIDTVKAG

-590 AESRPIQNS
+590 GRI
-599 KVSMSGLFIDYRKI
+599 
-613 FQRDSYGSHH
+613 
-623 SLHLQRPR
+623 
-631 QRTDVLV
+631 
-638 PATPQHSRSSCRS
+638 
-651 RRYRYH
+651 